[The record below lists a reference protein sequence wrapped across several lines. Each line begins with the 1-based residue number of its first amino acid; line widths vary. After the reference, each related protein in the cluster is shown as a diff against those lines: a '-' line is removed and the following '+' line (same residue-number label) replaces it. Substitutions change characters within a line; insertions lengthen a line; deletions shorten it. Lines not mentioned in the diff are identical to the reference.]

1 MAEVAVTSA
10 DRREEEKQMSQQQ
23 IYQPQNAKQREDK
36 SNRARMLISCPDRAG
51 IVAAV
56 SQFLYEQGANIV
68 QSDQYTMDPEGGMFF
83 MRIEFD
89 LQDLELR
96 LASLQEDFTRV
107 ADRFEMRWSIF
118 RAARKK
124 RVAIFVS
131 KEDHA
136 LLELLWQWQAG
147 DLDAEISMVISNHE
161 DMRGLVESFGIPYHY
176 IPVTP
181 DTKPEAERQQR
192 ELTVGKV
199 DLIVLAR
206 YMQIIPPKFIEQFH
220 NRIINIHHSFL
231 PAFVGGKPYQQAY
244 DRGVKLIG
252 ATAHYVTE
260 ELDGGPIIEQ
270 DIQRVSHRDNVN
282 ELKRIGRHIERIVL
296 ARAVK
301 WHIEDRLLVFQNKT
315 VAFV

>member
-1 MAEVAVTSA
+1 
-10 DRREEEKQMSQQQ
+10 MSHRD
-23 IYQPQNAKQREDK
+23 QPQEIKQREDK
-36 SNRARMLISCPDRAG
+36 NIRARMLISCPDKAG

-89 LQDLELR
+89 LQDLEQR

-107 ADRFEMRWSIF
+107 ADRFLMRWSIF
-118 RAARKK
+118 RAARRK
-124 RVAIFVS
+124 RIAIFVS
-131 KEDHA
+131 KEDHC
-136 LLELLWQWQAG
+136 LVELLWQWQAG
-147 DLDAEISMVISNHE
+147 DLDAEISMVISNHD
-161 DMRGLVESFGIPYHY
+161 DMRKLVESFGIPYHY
-176 IPVTP
+176 VPVTAE
-181 DTKPEAERQQR
+181 TKAEAEQKQR
-192 ELTVGKV
+192 ELTAGKI

-206 YMQIIPPKFIEQFH
+206 YMQIVSPKFIEQYH

-244 DRGVKLIG
+244 NRGVKLIG

-270 DIQRVSHRDNVN
+270 DVQRVSHRDNVN
-282 ELKRIGRHIERIVL
+282 ELKRMGRHIERIVL

-301 WHIEDRLLVFQNKT
+301 WYVEDRLLVYQNKT

>member
-1 MAEVAVTSA
+1 MNPPS
-10 DRREEEKQMSQQQ
+10 
-23 IYQPQNAKQREDK
+23 IYQPQAANRREDK
-36 SNRARMLISCPDRAG
+36 RNRARMLISCPDRAG

-83 MRIEFD
+83 IRIEFD
-89 LQDLELR
+89 LQDLEQR
-96 LASLQEDFTRV
+96 LANLQEDFTRV
-107 ADRFEMRWSIF
+107 ADRFTMRWSIY
-118 RAARKK
+118 RAARRK

-147 DLDAEISMVISNHE
+147 DLDAEISMVVSNHE
-161 DMRGLVESFGIPYHY
+161 DMRQLVESFGIPYHY
-176 IPVTP
+176 VPVTP
-181 DTKPEAERQQR
+181 DTKPEAERKHL

-282 ELKRIGRHIERIVL
+282 ELKRMGRHIERTVL

-315 VAFV
+315 VVFV

>member
-1 MAEVAVTSA
+1 
-10 DRREEEKQMSQQQ
+10 MSHT
-23 IYQPQNAKQREDK
+23 YQPQGNKRLEDK
-36 SNRARMLISCPDRAG
+36 SVRARMLISCPDKAG

-89 LQDLELR
+89 LQELEQR
-96 LASLQEDFTRV
+96 LPSLQEDFTRV
-107 ADRFEMRWSIF
+107 ADRFSMRWSIF
-118 RAARKK
+118 RAARRK
-124 RVAIFVS
+124 RIAVFVS
-131 KEDHA
+131 KEDHC

-161 DMRGLVESFGIPYHY
+161 DMRGIVESFGIPFHY
-176 IPVTP
+176 VPVTP
-181 DTKPEAERQQR
+181 DTKAEAEQKQR
-192 ELTVGKV
+192 ELTAGKI

-206 YMQIIPPKFIEQFH
+206 YMQIVSPKFIEQYH

-244 DRGVKLIG
+244 NRGVKLIG

-301 WHIEDRLLVFQNKT
+301 WHVEDRLLVYQNKT
-315 VAFV
+315 VVFV

>member
-1 MAEVAVTSA
+1 
-10 DRREEEKQMSQQQ
+10 MSQQPV
-23 IYQPQNAKQREDK
+23 YKPQDATRREDK
-36 SNRARMLISCPDRAG
+36 SNRARMLISCPDKAG

-89 LQDLELR
+89 LANLEQR
-96 LASLQEDFTRV
+96 LASLQEDFARV
-107 ADRFEMRWSIF
+107 ADRFSMRWSVY
-118 RAARKK
+118 RAARRK
-124 RVAIFVS
+124 RMAIFVS

-147 DLDAEISMVISNHE
+147 DLDAEISMVVSNHE
-161 DMRGLVESFGIPYHY
+161 DMRGLVESFGIPYY
-176 IPVTP
+176 CIPVTP
-181 DTKPEAERQQR
+181 DTKPEAERKQM
-192 ELTVGKV
+192 ELTSGKV

-252 ATAHYVTE
+252 ATAHYVTA

-270 DIQRVSHRDNVN
+270 DIQRVTHRDNVN
-282 ELKRIGRHIERIVL
+282 ELKRIGRTIERVVL

-301 WHIEDRLLVFQNKT
+301 WHIEDRLLVYQNKT